1 MLEKVKLIAKSVRQ
15 YKKYAIWTPI
25 LMIIEALMECAMP
38 FVMSMLIDTITQAV
52 TVTAAHTENEIHE
65 FSDIF
70 KTLTYSNATLNL
82 KLDVTI
88 FGIIIAL
95 IVMALISLSAGF
107 IGGRT
112 AAKASVGLQTNLR
125 EDIYKKIQT
134 FSFANIDKFHTS
146 SLITRLTTDVN
157 QVGMAFQMMI
167 RIVVRAP
174 LMIIFSAIM
183 AFVAGGWMAVIF
195 ILLIP
200 VIGLG
205 LWFIGRQA
213 FRIFTKVF
221 KRYDALNESVQENVS
236 GIRVVKSY
244 VREDY
249 EKQKFTNASNSL
261 TGGFIKAE
269 KLVALSDPL
278 LNTTIHISNILVI
291 SIGTYAIYRGSI
303 DNSFWIKLTVGQMS
317 SLITYGIQILVSI
330 LMISMILVMM
340 LMSVECVRRISEVL
354 DEEPSIRNPENPLYE
369 VKNGDIVF
377 DNVNFKY
384 KETAQKCALSNI
396 NLNIK
401 SGEFVGI
408 LGSTGSGKTSLVNL
422 ISRLYDVTEGR
433 VLVGDHDVR
442 EYDIPTLRKAV
453 SVVLQ
458 KNVLFSGTIASNLKW
473 GKEDATV
480 EEMEKA
486 CEIAQALE
494 IVKGKKDG
502 LNSKVE
508 QGGANFSGGQKQR
521 LCIARAIIGAPKI
534 LVLDDSTSA
543 VDTKTDK
550 LIRKGLKEQLP
561 DITKIVIAQRISS
574 IEDADKIIVLDDGEI
589 SAIGKHSE
597 LLKTSKIYK
606 EVYETQNRVGGA
618 K

>member
-1 MLEKVKLIAKSVRQ
+1 MIEKIKLIAKSVRQ

-52 TVTAAHTENEIHE
+52 TITAPHPYNEISE

-70 KTLTYSNATLNL
+70 KTLTYTNVTLGL
-82 KLDVTI
+82 KLDVSI
-88 FGIIIAL
+88 FAIVIAL
-95 IVMALISLSAGF
+95 VVMALISLSAGF

-125 EDIYKKIQT
+125 SDIYKKIQT
-134 FSFANIDKFHTS
+134 FSFSNIDKFHTS

-157 QVGMAFQMMI
+157 QIGMAFQMLI

-174 LMIIFSAIM
+174 LMIIFSAVM
-183 AFVAGGWMAVIF
+183 AFIAGGWMAIIF
-195 ILLIP
+195 ILLVPI
-200 VIGLG
+200 IGTG
-205 LWFIGRQA
+205 LWFIGKKA
-213 FRIFTKVF
+213 FKIFTQVF
-221 KRYDALNESVQENVS
+221 KRYDKLNESVQENVS

-244 VREDY
+244 VREEY
-249 EKQKFTNASNSL
+249 EKKKFTDASNAL
-261 TGGFIKAE
+261 AGGFIKAE
-269 KLVALSDPL
+269 KLVALTDPL
-278 LNTTIHISNILVI
+278 LNTTIHVSNILVI
-291 SIGTYAIYRGSI
+291 SIGTYAIYRGTI
-303 DNSFWIKLTVGQMS
+303 DSSFWIKLTVGQMS

-330 LMISMILVMM
+330 LMISMIMVMM
-340 LMSVECVRRISEVL
+340 LMSVECVNRISEVL
-354 DEEPSIRNPENPLYE
+354 TEEPSIQNPENPLYE
-369 VKNGDIVF
+369 VKNGDISF
-377 DNVNFKY
+377 KNVNFKY
-384 KETAQKCALSNI
+384 KLTAKKCALSNI
-396 NLNIK
+396 NLDIK

-422 ISRLYDVTEGR
+422 ISRLYDATEGQ
-433 VLVGDHDVR
+433 VLVGDQDVR
-442 EYDIPTLRKAV
+442 KYDIKSLRNAV

-458 KNVLFSGTIASNLKW
+458 KNVLFSGTIASNLRW
-473 GKEDATV
+473 GKENATE
-480 EEMEKA
+480 EEMLKA
-486 CEIAQALE
+486 CEIAQASE

-521 LCIARAIIGAPKI
+521 LCIARAIVGSPKI

-550 LIRKGLKEQLP
+550 LIREGLRNKLP

-574 IEDADKIIVLDDGEI
+574 IEDADKIIVLDDGAI
-589 SAIGKHSE
+589 SAIGTHKE
-597 LLKTSKIYK
+597 LLKTSKIYR
-606 EVYETQNRVGGA
+606 EVYQTQNRVGGN

>member
-1 MLEKVKLIAKSVRQ
+1 MIEKIKLIAKSIRQ

-25 LMIIEALMECAMP
+25 LMVIEALMECAMP

-52 TVTAAHTENEIHE
+52 TITAENTSSQINQ

-70 KTLTYSNATLNL
+70 KTLTYRNATLGWNL
-82 KLDVTI
+82 QVTI
-88 FGIIIAL
+88 FGIVITL
-95 IVMALISLSAGF
+95 IVMALISLTAGF
-107 IGGRT
+107 LGGRT

-125 EDIYKKIQT
+125 SDIYKKIQT
-134 FSFANIDKFHTS
+134 FSFSNIDKFHTS

-157 QVGMAFQMMI
+157 QIGMAFQMII

-174 LMIIFSAIM
+174 LMIIFSAVM

-200 VIGLG
+200 VIGIG
-205 LWFIGRQA
+205 LWLIGRSA
-213 FRIFTKVF
+213 FKIFSRVF
-221 KRYDALNESVQENVS
+221 KRYDKLNQSVQENVS
-236 GIRVVKSY
+236 GIRVVKSF

-249 EKQKFTNASNSL
+249 EKEKFTNASNSL
-261 TGGFIKAE
+261 SGDFIKAE

-278 LNTTIHISNILVI
+278 LNTTIHISNILII
-291 SIGTYAIYRGSI
+291 SLGTYAIYRSTI
-303 DNSFWIKLTVGQMS
+303 DNTFWIKLTVGQMS

-330 LMISMILVMM
+330 LMISMIMVMM
-340 LMSVECVRRISEVL
+340 LMSVECVKRIAEVL
-354 DEEPSIRNPENPLYE
+354 TEEPAIQNPENPLYE

-377 DNVNFKY
+377 DHVNFKY
-384 KETAQKCALSNI
+384 KKTAQKCALANI

-422 ISRLYDVTEGR
+422 ISRLYDVTDGR
-433 VLVGDHDVR
+433 IIVGGEDVR
-442 EYDIPTLRKAV
+442 NYDITSLRRAV

-458 KNVLFSGTIASNLKW
+458 KNVLFSGTIASNLRW

-480 EEMEKA
+480 EEMQKA
-486 CEIAQALE
+486 CAIAQATE
-494 IVKGKKDG
+494 IVNAKKDG
-502 LNSKVE
+502 LDSKVE

-521 LCIARAIIGAPKI
+521 LCIARAIVGAPKI
-534 LVLDDSTSA
+534 LILDDSTSA

-550 LIRKGLKEQLP
+550 LIRKGLKEELP
-561 DITKIVIAQRISS
+561 HMTKIVIAQRISS
-574 IEDADKIIVLDDGEI
+574 IEDADKIVVLDDGQI
-589 SAIGKHSE
+589 SAIGTHKE
-597 LLKTSKIYK
+597 LLKGSKIYR
-606 EVYETQNRVGGA
+606 EVYETQNRVGGN

>member
-1 MLEKVKLIAKSVRQ
+1 MIEKIKLIAKSVRQ

-25 LMIIEALMECAMP
+25 LMVIEALMECAMP

-52 TVTAAHTENEIHE
+52 TITAEHPYNELHE

-70 KTLTYSNATLNL
+70 KALTYSNATLDL
-82 KLDVTI
+82 KLSVTI
-88 FGIIIAL
+88 FSIVVTL
-95 IVMALISLSAGF
+95 IVMALISLTAGF
-107 IGGRT
+107 LGGRT
-112 AAKASVGLQTNLR
+112 AARASVGLQTNLR
-125 EDIYKKIQT
+125 SDIYKKIQT
-134 FSFANIDKFHTS
+134 FSFSNIDKFHSS

-200 VIGLG
+200 IIGIGLW
-205 LWFIGRQA
+205 LIGKNA
-213 FRIFTKVF
+213 FRIFSRVF
-221 KRYDALNESVQENVS
+221 KRYDKLNESVQENVS

-249 EKQKFTNASNSL
+249 EKKKFTDASNSL
-261 TGGFIKAE
+261 SGDFIKAE

-278 LNTTIHISNILVI
+278 LNTTIHISNILII
-291 SIGTYAIYRGSI
+291 SLGTYAIYRSTT
-303 DNSFWIKLTVGQMS
+303 DNTFWIKLTVGQMS

-330 LMISMILVMM
+330 LMISMIMVMM

-354 DEEPSIRNPENPLYE
+354 TEEPAIKDPENPIYE

-384 KETAQKCALSNI
+384 KKTAQKCALSNI
-396 NLNIK
+396 NLTIK

-422 ISRLYDVTEGR
+422 ISRLYDVTDGR
-433 VLVGDHDVR
+433 VLVGGEDVR
-442 EYDIPTLRKAV
+442 NYDIPTLRKSV

-473 GKEDATV
+473 GKENATI
-480 EEMEKA
+480 EEMNKA
-486 CEIAQALE
+486 CSIAQATE
-494 IVKGKKDG
+494 IVKAKKDG
-502 LNSKVE
+502 LDSKVE

-521 LCIARAIIGAPKI
+521 LCIARAIVGSPKI
-534 LVLDDSTSA
+534 LILDDSASA

-550 LIRKGLKEQLP
+550 LIRNGLKEELP
-561 DITKIVIAQRISS
+561 NITKIVIAQRISS
-574 IEDADKIIVLDDGEI
+574 IEDADKIIVLDDGKI
-589 SAIGKHSE
+589 SAIGTHNE
-597 LLKTSKIYK
+597 LMKKSHIYR
-606 EVYETQNRVGGA
+606 EVYETQNRVGGS